1 MVKNRTKTVALG
13 ALIILMLGVPA
24 GLPPK
29 GATGA
34 LESVLPEMRRP
45 DFWIARLPEPDR
57 VIMSPGEIA
66 AFNKE
71 IIAKLPDTVY
81 DLTLYPSS
89 LTGGKLERL
98 ITERAFPQKDLYHDG
113 RRLDSAYF
121 ENLRHEMNL
130 PGIKQEN
137 PVGYGF
143 TVKRTDIRTF
153 PTADMVTGK
162 PTDHEFDLFQE
173 TAVDPAEPVL
183 VLHTSSGGEW
193 YFVQIYNYRGWMPAS
208 HVAVAAGRKEWMDY
222 LRATSFLVV
231 LGSKLRLGY
240 NPFSPELSELEFA
253 MGAKIPLVDK
263 REIPETVDNQSSQ
276 GNYVVKLPVRRPD
289 GGLAFKPALI
299 PLGSDVSTGYLP
311 YTRANIIRQA
321 FKMQGE
327 RYGWGGMFKSRDC
340 SAFVLDT
347 YRSFGFK
354 LPRNA
359 GEQEA
364 SAGRTVSFQGEGAKQ
379 RGQLLKGLVPG
390 TILHLPG
397 HVMLY
402 LGESKGRYYV
412 IHAISAYGD
421 PKKKNAD
428 GSLRRI
434 PLNGVVVTDLSL
446 HRVSDG
452 KTLLESLTV
461 AKQVEK

>member
-1 MVKNRTKTVALG
+1 
-13 ALIILMLGVPA
+13 
-24 GLPPK
+24 
-29 GATGA
+29 
-34 LESVLPEMRRP
+34 
-45 DFWIARLPEPDR
+45 
-57 VIMSPGEIA
+57 
-66 AFNKE
+66 
-71 IIAKLPDTVY
+71 
-81 DLTLYPSS
+81 
-89 LTGGKLERL
+89 
-98 ITERAFPQKDLYHDG
+98 
-113 RRLDSAYF
+113 
-121 ENLRHEMNL
+121 
-130 PGIKQEN
+130 
-137 PVGYGF
+137 
-143 TVKRTDIRTF
+143 
-153 PTADMVTGK
+153 
-162 PTDHEFDLFQE
+162 
-173 TAVDPAEPVL
+173 
-183 VLHTSSGGEW
+183 
-193 YFVQIYNYRGWMPAS
+193 
-208 HVAVAAGRKEWMDY
+208 
-222 LRATSFLVV
+222 VV
-231 LGSKLRLGY
+231 SGSKLRLGY
-240 NPFSPELSELEFA
+240 NPFSPDLSELEFA
-253 MGAKIPLVDK
+253 MGAKIPLVDQK
-263 REIPETVDNQSSQ
+263 EMPEAVDNQSPQ

-289 GGLAFKPALI
+289 GGLAFKPALV

-364 SAGRTVSFQGEGAKQ
+364 SAGKTVSFQGEGAKQ

-428 GSLRRI
+428 GTLWRI